1 VIVYSGGTTDDVPRL
16 TGSVICSDTSAGISC
31 VWGSDGSGE
40 DATRIGEAK
49 LGGEDGAVL
58 CRFGWV
64 LVLFGPFLLG
74 GA

>member
-1 VIVYSGGTTDDVPRL
+1 VIVCSGEMTDDMPRS
-16 TGSVICSDTSAGISC
+16 TGSVICSDTSAGIFC
-31 VWGSDGSGE
+31 VWGSDGRGE
-40 DATRIGEAK
+40 HVTRIREAGR
-49 LGGEDGAVL
+49 GGEDGTVP

>member
-1 VIVYSGGTTDDVPRL
+1 MIVCSGGTTDDVPRS

-31 VWGSDGSGE
+31 VWGSDGGGE
-40 DATRIGEAK
+40 DVTGIGEAGR
-49 LGGEDGAVL
+49 GGEDGAVL
-58 CRFGWV
+58 YRFGWV

>member
-1 VIVYSGGTTDDVPRL
+1 VIACSGGTTDDVPRS
-16 TGSVICSDTSAGISC
+16 TGSLVYSDTSASISC
-31 VWGSDGSGE
+31 VWGYDGGGG
-40 DATRIGEAK
+40 DVTGIREAGR
-49 LGGEDGAVL
+49 GGEDSAVL